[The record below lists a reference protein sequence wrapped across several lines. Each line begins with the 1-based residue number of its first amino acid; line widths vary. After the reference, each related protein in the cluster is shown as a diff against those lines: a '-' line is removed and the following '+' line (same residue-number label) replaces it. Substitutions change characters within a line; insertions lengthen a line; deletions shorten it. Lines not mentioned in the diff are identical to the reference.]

1 VKGTFASR
9 AYRFYTQLRE
19 PGVPKGVGVMNPY
32 VEPSVRR
39 SVRAFLDTFFADNR
53 ERTLVLGINP
63 GRFGAGITGVTFTDP
78 VALAD
83 FCGIPNRLPRRREL
97 SSVFI
102 YDMIARFGGPEAFYG
117 KFFLTAISP
126 LGYTRGGLNLNY
138 YDEPALAKAVTPFII
153 DSLEQQIA
161 LGCRRDVAFVLGFG
175 ANRKFIEKLNASHKF
190 FERIVALEH
199 PRWIL
204 QYRRKKTDF
213 YINKYLEALGEGS
226 SAPEEA
232 R

>member
-1 VKGTFASR
+1 MKGTFASR
-9 AYRFYTQLRE
+9 AHRFYTQLSE
-19 PGVPKGVGVMNPY
+19 PTVPKGVVVMNPY
-32 VEPSVRR
+32 VEPDVRR
-39 SVRAFLDTFFADNR
+39 SVRAFLDKFFADNR
-53 ERTLVLGINP
+53 ERTLILGINP

-83 FCGIPNRLPRRREL
+83 FCGIPNHLPRRREL

-102 YDMIARFGGPEAFYG
+102 YDMIARYGGPEAFYS

-138 YDEPALAKAVTPFII
+138 YDEPALAKATTPFIVE
-153 DSLEQQIA
+153 SLWQQIA

-175 ANRKFIEKLNASHKF
+175 ANRKFIEKLNAEHGF

-204 QYRRKKTDF
+204 QYRRKKVELYLD
-213 YINKYLEALGEGS
+213 KYVDALGK
-226 SAPEEA
+226 A
-232 R
+232 